1 MPKPPDRDILQEWR
15 ESAPFWEKHAASIR
29 SMFAP
34 ITTALIERAGIDRG
48 CLVLDVAGGSGE
60 PSLTVAEVVK
70 PSGSVV
76 FTDAVH
82 RMVLTS
88 KTDALDRKLTNIDFA
103 QCAAEAL
110 PFKTDTFDV
119 VVCRLGVMLFRDP
132 AVAAAE
138 ALRVIKPS
146 GRVAFAV
153 WHTNSSNPFFSVAA
167 NVVSRYVDATPE
179 DPNSPGAFRF
189 AERGKLAGML
199 TEAGAVEVSERLF
212 KFTISSTFTP
222 RQYWELRSELSDTL
236 RAKLATLLPEQ
247 LANIARDVEE
257 AAREYYDEGQ
267 MRFPTEVLIVSGR
280 KSDVLA

>member
-1 MPKPPDRDILQEWR
+1 MTRQPDRDILQEWR
-15 ESAPFWEKHAASIR
+15 ESAPFWKKHADTIR

-34 ITTALIERAGIDRG
+34 ITSALIETAGIERG

-60 PSLTVAEVVK
+60 PSLTLADIVK

-88 KTDALDRKLTNIDFA
+88 QTHALDRKLTNIDFA

-110 PFKTDTFDV
+110 PFQTDTFDIL
-119 VVCRLGVMLFRDP
+119 VCRLGVMLFRDP
-132 AVAAAE
+132 AVAVAE

-179 DPNSPGAFRF
+179 DPNAPGAFRF
-189 AERGKLAGML
+189 AEPGKLAGML
-199 TEAGAVEVSERLF
+199 AEAGAIDVSERLF
-212 KFTISSTFTP
+212 KFTISSTLTP

-236 RAKLATLLPEQ
+236 RAKLAALSPEQ
-247 LANIARDVEE
+247 VANIALDVEE
-257 AAREYYDEGQ
+257 AARGYYDAGQ
-267 MRFPTEVLIVSGR
+267 MRFSAEVLIVSGR
-280 KSDVLA
+280 KLDVPA